1 MKLCSH
7 SNLEH
12 IDITKGYESTQLINA
27 GRINIYASQ
36 AHSVPLTYATL
47 AAWLSASTKQSGLI
61 IILQYVML
69 NVLCVRAIACLC
81 LCVLCFRVCTC
92 VHVCAVYISMTL
104 TAVTCNYASLK
115 LSYPCMS
122 LSSRTIIATSC
133 SFSVPPCYVTSH
145 TGVYHAHKLVFS
157 ASDDDQQYP
166 KIE

>member
-1 MKLCSH
+1 MFVFVC
-7 SNLEH
+7 
-12 IDITKGYESTQLINA
+12 Y
-27 GRINIYASQ
+27 
-36 AHSVPLTYATL
+36 
-47 AAWLSASTKQSGLI
+47 
-61 IILQYVML
+61 
-69 NVLCVRAIACLC
+69 CV
-81 LCVLCFRVCTC
+81 FVCAR

-145 TGVYHAHKLVFS
+145 TGDYHAHKLVFS